1 MDAQK
6 QYAVANRLKK
16 HAYGTTC
23 IRIFLFVGH
32 SNRHNHLAQYQVGQE
47 VACKP
52 VDHFVGVNKMVYR
65 CRTVTPVACNS
76 VPRQAQ
82 LIEYQRQQNNERQVS
97 DLTLLAERHN
107 WSIAETFTEKVSGAK
122 KNEERKE
129 LTALLAYVRV
139 HNINKVLVTELSR
152 LGRDTLQVLTAIE
165 KLNKA
170 KVSLYIMNYNI
181 ETLTH
186 DGKINPMSQF
196 MITILAEV
204 ARMERKTI
212 KERME
217 SGYNNFRANNGKVGR
232 KTGYRKSEEQFLEQ
246 YKDVIRLLKK
256 GVSLR
261 DISNATGISV
271 NTVRKCKTFI

>member
-1 MDAQK
+1 M
-6 QYAVANRLKK
+6 
-16 HAYGTTC
+16 
-23 IRIFLFVGH
+23 
-32 SNRHNHLAQYQVGQE
+32 
-47 VACKP
+47 
-52 VDHFVGVNKMVYR
+52 
-65 CRTVTPVACNS
+65 
-76 VPRQAQ
+76 
-82 LIEYQRQQNNERQVS
+82 
-97 DLTLLAERHN
+97 
-107 WSIAETFTEKVSGAK
+107 SGAK

-129 LTALLAYVRV
+129 LTALLAYVRA

-217 SGYNNFRANNGKVGR
+217 SGYNNFRANYGKVGR